1 MCRVYSCLSSVTEIS
16 YPSAC
21 LLTFIAAWHTHRRM
35 CTCRHIHTC
44 SHLLAY
50 CTHTNTHTHTHT
62 HTLLLAHSLVHTHMH
77 IARTETHIRIHM
89 HTHTHTHTRKHTY
102 THTHTHIIQEGT
114 AEQLKVKKV
123 TRTYRILLVKKFTSS
138 VLLILSLLMSV
149 NTVTFRVLQRMYW
162 P

>member
-1 MCRVYSCLSSVTEIS
+1 
-16 YPSAC
+16 
-21 LLTFIAAWHTHRRM
+21 
-35 CTCRHIHTC
+35 
-44 SHLLAY
+44 
-50 CTHTNTHTHTHT
+50 
-62 HTLLLAHSLVHTHMH
+62 MH